1 MSEQFT
7 PRAKRLLVIAM
18 VTPWL
23 YLIVYYGAPMLNSQ
37 RRHLIAV
44 ERHIEK
50 IAPVWMAFQRT
61 NTGLEEVHLFA
72 YTGGD
77 GMFGVYGNIWT
88 KTDETKLRDFMVST
102 KPPRPIFFGVQVF
115 DLNERN
121 LKNDKPT
128 GPARGGDSIHAE
140 TNSTPATTDSG
151 R

>member
-50 IAPVWMAFQRT
+50 IAPDWIAFQRT
-61 NTGLEEVHLFA
+61 NTGFERVHLFA

-77 GMFGVYGNIWT
+77 GKFGAYGDVWT
-88 KTDETKLRDFMVST
+88 TADKAKLRAFMEGT
-102 KPPRPIFFGVQVF
+102 KPPRPIFFEVRVF
-115 DLNERN
+115 DPNEKD

-128 GPARGGDSIHAE
+128 GPTRGGDSIRTG
-140 TNSTPATTDSG
+140 TNSTPATTGSG

>member
-7 PRAKRLLVIAM
+7 PRAKRLLVIMM

-50 IAPVWMAFQRT
+50 IATDWNAFQRT
-61 NTGLEEVHLFA
+61 NTGLEGVHLFA

-77 GMFGVYGNIWT
+77 GMFGIYGDIWT
-88 KTDETKLRDFMVST
+88 KADEAKLRAFMENT
-102 KPPRPIFFGVQVF
+102 KPPRPIYFGVRVF
-115 DLNERN
+115 DLNEKD

-128 GPARGGDSIHAE
+128 GSTHGGDAIRTE
-140 TNSTPATTDSG
+140 TNSTPATTGSG
-151 R
+151 H